1 MKEIKASI
9 QPHILGRVV
18 QALHALPHFPGI
30 TILDA
35 AGQGRGRGVGGAYRV
50 TEEEIFFHQKKRIEV
65 VCADELTETIVEAI
79 RTAAH
84 TGHSGDGLITVTDIS
99 QAVRI
104 RTGEHADSAL

>member
-35 AGQGRGRGVGGAYRV
+35 AGQGRGRGAGGAYRV

-65 VCADELTETIVEAI
+65 VCADEFVPAIVEAI

-84 TGHSGDGLITVTDIS
+84 TGHAGDGLITVNDIS

-104 RTGEHADSAL
+104 RTGEEADSAL